1 MTNHYFFFDIM
12 GHDNNVIP
20 GHLDYLWQ
28 FVGRI
33 VNWCNISHY
42 IKLLKE
48 GEQTITLQ
56 TKYSQQVP
64 TKSLLT
70 VCKYCMNG

>member
-1 MTNHYFFFDIM
+1 MTIM
-12 GHDNNVIP
+12 SSLAILITFGN
-20 GHLDYLWQ
+20 LWAELLIGQ
-28 FVGRI
+28 
-33 VNWCNISHY
+33 Y

-48 GEQTITLQ
+48 GEQRITLQ

-70 VCKYCMNG
+70 VCKYCMNE